1 MTATEPTPDASRT
14 PPGWWADRVGY
25 QVYLPSFA
33 DGDGDG
39 WGDLTGLRQ
48 RLDHLAWLGVDLV
61 WLSPINPSPMADHGY
76 DVADHCAVHP
86 RLGTLADV
94 DALLAEARD
103 RGIAVLLDLVPNHT
117 SVEHPWFQR
126 ARSRRDDPY
135 RDYYHWGDPA
145 PDGGPPNNWASV
157 FGGPAWTL
165 EPTTGQYYLHL
176 YAPEQPDLNWDNPA
190 VAAEF
195 DAILR
200 FWLDRG
206 VAGFRIDVAHALKK
220 APGLPDQPEVPAH
233 QRPERLDGRAADWYA
248 IDHVH
253 DREQPG
259 LRDLHRR
266 WRAVAEPYDALLL
279 GEVYVLDPDRLA
291 AYLRDQDG
299 LHTAFWFGLVE
310 SEWEPAHLAD
320 QLTAAATTGPHLAW
334 VQSSHDRRRAPTRYG
349 GGARGRRRAL
359 TMAVLTLGLPA
370 LPVLYQGDEL
380 GLEDGAVPPEAYQD
394 PLARRTGGTLSRDP
408 ARTPMPWEPEPRLG
422 FTDAEAA
429 WLPWGER
436 TDADTVA
443 VQRTDPGSPLSA
455 HRALVA
461 LRGALEGLRRGEVR
475 WHSASPPIV
484 AYERGDVLVA
494 GNLAEDEATL
504 ALPAGDWTVRLRT
517 DGHAAHRLAEPLRD
531 ALTLP
536 GEHAAILQR
545 EPASGEG

>member
-1 MTATEPTPDASRT
+1 VTTTEPADASPHT
-14 PPGWWADRVGY
+14 QPGWWADRVGY

-76 DVADHCAVHP
+76 DVADYCAVHP

-126 ARSRRDDPY
+126 ARASRDDPY

-145 PDGGPPNNWASV
+145 PDGGPPNNWVSV
-157 FGGPAWTL
+157 FGGPAWTF
-165 EPTTGQYYLHL
+165 EPATGQYYLHL

-190 VAAEF
+190 VAREF

-220 APGLPDQPEVPAH
+220 APGLPDQPEVPAA
-233 QRPERLDGRAADWYA
+233 QQPARLDGRAADHYA
-248 IDHVH
+248 IEHVH

-266 WRAVAEPYDALLL
+266 WRAVAEPYGALLL
-279 GEVYVLDPDRLA
+279 GEVYILDPQRLA
-291 AYLRDQDG
+291 TYLRDQDG
-299 LHTAFWFGLVE
+299 LHTGFWFGLVE
-310 SEWEPAHLAD
+310 SEWDPAHLAA
-320 QLTAAATTGPHLAW
+320 QLRAAEVTGPHLAW

-349 GGARGRRRAL
+349 GGQMGRRRAL
-359 TMAVLTLGLPA
+359 TLAVLTLGLPA

-380 GLEDGAVPPEAYQD
+380 GLEDGHVPPQAYQD
-394 PLARRTGGTLSRDP
+394 PLARRTGGALSRDP
-408 ARTPMPWEPEPRLG
+408 ARTPMPWEPGERLG
-422 FTDAEAA
+422 FTDAEQA
-429 WLPWGER
+429 WLPWGGR

-443 VQRTDPGSPLSA
+443 VQRADPGSPLWA
-455 HRALVA
+455 YRRLVA
-461 LRGALEGLRRGEVR
+461 LRGALSGLRGGPVR
-475 WHSASPPIV
+475 WHATTPPVV
-484 AYERGDVLVA
+484 AYVRGDVLVA
-494 GNLAEDEATL
+494 GNLEAHAATL
-504 ALPAGDWTVRLRT
+504 ALPEGRWTVRLRT
-517 DGHAAHRLAEPLRD
+517 QGSGAVEPD
-531 ALTLP
+531 DVVEGALSLP

-545 EPASGEG
+545 EVAAGEG